1 MNNITKDEILDYM
14 SVDGLKGYRS
24 YLEKSIK
31 AIDAMIEKASKNES
45 DEIPDMIDI
54 CEDKTYFTVFGRDGG
69 GVSCGCVPRL
79 HNDLRSDAYFHLAF
93 EEKHLKAAEI
103 LRKQIQLKADI
114 MHCKVFL
121 EPDRLD
127 VNDGYGIAF
136 DPANGRFA
144 ANYIEF
150 PDDGFQTVTRFVKL
164 ENAATCAKWLNK
176 RWFGED
182 D

>member
-1 MNNITKDEILDYM
+1 MIMDLRNELMNNM
-14 SVDGLKGYRS
+14 SVDVLKDYRS
-24 YLEKSIK
+24 YLWKTIK
-31 AIDAMIEKASKNES
+31 AIDVMIEKASKNEH

-54 CEDKTYFTVFGRDGG
+54 CENKTYFTVFGHNGG
-69 GVSCGCVPRL
+69 GLSCGQVPML
-79 HNDLRSDAYFHLAF
+79 HSDLRSDAYFHLAF
-93 EEKHLKAAEI
+93 EEKHLVAAEI

-121 EPDRLD
+121 EPEMLD
-127 VNDGYGIAF
+127 VNEGHGIVF
-136 DPANGRFA
+136 DPSKGRFA
-144 ANYIEF
+144 ANYICF
-150 PDDGFQTVTRFVKL
+150 PDDAFQTVTRFVKL